1 MNFKS
6 RNLEILMVFP
16 ENSFA
21 TTSLA
26 KQHFSKNFG
35 HFRYRNSFSFSDLDS
50 FLKFLAFSENCSW
63 VNLVLIPKQ
72 MAENKRKEL
81 LFVFSLQKLSKLVDP
96 AEDYS
101 QIMARFEASETSTKS
116 EEIKVF

>member
-1 MNFKS
+1 MNNTFQ
-6 RNLEILMVFP
+6 RILAILST
-16 ENSFA
+16 E
-21 TTSLA
+21 T
-26 KQHFSKNFG
+26 HFCVSNF
-35 HFRYRNSFSFSDLDS
+35 DS
-50 FLKFLAFSENCSW
+50 FQKLLAFSEKCSW

-116 EEIKVF
+116 EEIKVFTLLDQKVALSP